1 MFGVGQRRYGVH
13 RLPDSGARTRLIL
26 LQQQRTKLPLV
37 LLGDTV
43 KDPMELLVYG
53 HDEPPLPELLGRFES
68 LGIESVIPTVVENES
83 Q

>member
-1 MFGVGQRRYGVH
+1 M
-13 RLPDSGARTRLIL
+13 
-26 LQQQRTKLPLV
+26 